1 MLFLADVSDPQL
13 YRLRRAAAARF
24 PLAHA
29 SSWDSAL
36 RTIRNRPVELAVV
49 DPLLGG
55 AASATEIE
63 RLRVLFPSL
72 PLVLYT
78 TLSPATA
85 RVLLS
90 LGHSSIHHVV
100 FSRYD
105 DHPARLRQVLGQEE
119 ARSTSRQLLH
129 QLATAL
135 APLPSEPRW
144 LLETV
149 LRPPPAPPTSQQ

>member
-13 YRLRRAAAARF
+13 YRLRRAAETRF
-24 PLAHA
+24 PRAHA
-29 SSWDSAL
+29 TSWDSAL
-36 RTIRNRPVELAVV
+36 RTSRNRPVELAVV

-90 LGHSSIHHVV
+90 LGHGSIHHVV

-105 DHPARLRQVLGQEE
+105 DHPARLREVLGQEE
-119 ARSTSRQLLH
+119 ARSTSRQLLD
-129 QLATAL
+129 QLSTL
-135 APLPSEPRW
+135 FAPLPHELRRV
-144 LLETV
+144 LETA
-149 LRPPPAPPTSQQ
+149 LRAPPALQTVQQ